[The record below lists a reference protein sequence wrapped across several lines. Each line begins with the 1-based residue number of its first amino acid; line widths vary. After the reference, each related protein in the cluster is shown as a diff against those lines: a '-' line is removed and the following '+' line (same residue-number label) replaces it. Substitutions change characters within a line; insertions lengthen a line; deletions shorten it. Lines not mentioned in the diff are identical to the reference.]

1 MFESQNFA
9 CLSHQQVCIDHAC
22 WGDIEALEKLK
33 EKLVSQEEKL
43 SNLAQSEDQL
53 VKQFEDMNVQVRL
66 DKLLPDCLCSEM
78 KDFQKS

>member
-1 MFESQNFA
+1 
-9 CLSHQQVCIDHAC
+9 
-22 WGDIEALEKLK
+22 LK
-33 EKLVSQEEKL
+33 EELVSQEEKL